1 MKITK
6 RQLRRIIKEEKAK
19 LLREEWT
26 PQPDATNFK
35 VGTILQDKYGEWTIT
50 NVTTHDGEIWYDVD
64 NDRGSKVV
72 YPSQIGRDYT
82 VVG

>member
-6 RQLRRIIKEEKAK
+6 DKLIQIIKEELELA
-19 LLREEWT
+19 REASPE
-26 PQPDATNFK
+26 PLK

-50 NVTTHDGEIWYDVD
+50 NITTHDGETWYDVD

-72 YPSQIGRDYT
+72 YPSQIGSDRDYK
-82 VVG
+82 VAG

>member
-1 MKITK
+1 MIITK
-6 RQLRRIIKEEKAK
+6 DKLIQIVKEELELA
-19 LLREEWT
+19 REAS
-26 PQPDATNFK
+26 PQPDATNLK

-50 NVTTHDGEIWYDVD
+50 NITTHDGETWYDVD

>member
-1 MKITK
+1 MKISESK
-6 RQLRRIIKEEKAK
+6 LRKIIKEELELA
-19 LLREEWT
+19 REAS
-26 PQPDATNFK
+26 PQPDATNLK

-50 NVTTHDGEIWYDVD
+50 NITTHDGETWYDVD

>member
-6 RQLRRIIKEEKAK
+6 DKLIQIIKEELELA
-19 LLREEWT
+19 REVAD
-26 PQPDATNFK
+26 QPDATNLK

-50 NVTTHDGEIWYDVD
+50 NITTHDGEIWYDVD

>member
-6 RQLRRIIKEEKAK
+6 DKLIQIVKEELELA
-19 LLREEWT
+19 REAL
-26 PQPDATNFK
+26 PQPDATNLK
-35 VGTILQDKYGEWTIT
+35 VGTTLQDKYGEWTIT

-64 NDRGSKVV
+64 SDRGGKVV
-72 YPSQIGRDYT
+72 YPSQIGREYT

>member
-6 RQLRRIIKEEKAK
+6 DKLIQIVKEELEHA
-19 LLREEWT
+19 REAS
-26 PQPDATNFK
+26 PQPDATNLK

-50 NVTTHDGEIWYDVD
+50 NITTHDGETWYDVD

>member
-6 RQLRRIIKEEKAK
+6 DKLIQIVKEELELA
-19 LLREEWT
+19 REAS
-26 PQPDATNFK
+26 PQPDATNLK

-50 NVTTHDGEIWYDVD
+50 NITTHDGETWYDVD